1 MLAVGREMGLAVPTG
16 MEGRCHGLG
25 WGHLTAERRQQPLQ
39 EQERSQQGKQGS
51 AVTKETAAT
60 AVHRQVTPARGVG
73 HGRGV
78 RNATAA
84 GTASPREDQLCHR
97 TKINIKCAQSACAR
111 ICW

>member
-1 MLAVGREMGLAVPTG
+1 MAWDGVTLQQREGSSLCSST
-16 MEGRCHGLG
+16 
-25 WGHLTAERRQQPLQ
+25 

-51 AVTKETAAT
+51 AVTKETAT

-73 HGRGV
+73 HRRGV
-78 RNATAA
+78 RNVTAA